1 MEHSRHF
8 PDWEEYKAMSRE
20 EKAALAKAIGAETGM
35 DYKGIVRYSRW
46 GTELET
52 ALYQKEGAEFVF
64 LPGKRT
70 ELGWNGLPEQP
81 EESGFLAALEQ
92 DILEYWGG
100 QYQPEEILRLLTA
113 PRRTVTIPPLL
124 AERIPRSCENSSVI
138 PLDELSEA
146 GQKAA
151 AQLQSNPRSRCMI
164 FDSFEPGNPKLRLT
178 RLKSGEIQAEILRPE
193 SPAELRRRLEQEGFT
208 LPDGD
213 LWEYLCGGEN
223 GALFPWGNR
232 LPEPEELSWRE
243 NGFGLRIG
251 YDHEGYRR
259 EVIRDCPW
267 PFRGG
272 DGGELACYGT
282 LPALGPVV
290 GSAHFLGWFGSSWDE
305 NRESIEMLLMDGLDG
320 EYDFFR
326 RILLLG

>member
-1 MEHSRHF
+1 MEHSRHL

-20 EKAALAKAIGAETGM
+20 EKAALAKAIGTETGM
-35 DYKGIVRYSRW
+35 DYKGIVCYSRW

-100 QYQPEEILRLLTA
+100 QYQPEEILRLLTT
-113 PRRTVTIPPLL
+113 PRRAVTIPPLL

-138 PLDELSEA
+138 PLDKLSEA
-146 GQKAA
+146 GQRAA

-193 SPAELRRRLEQEGFT
+193 SPAELRR
-208 LPDGD
+208 
-213 LWEYLCGGEN
+213 GERSPVPL
-223 GALFPWGNR
+223 GR
-232 LPEPEELSWRE
+232 
-243 NGFGLRIG
+243 
-251 YDHEGYRR
+251 
-259 EVIRDCPW
+259 
-267 PFRGG
+267 
-272 DGGELACYGT
+272 
-282 LPALGPVV
+282 PA
-290 GSAHFLGWFGSSWDE
+290 A
-305 NRESIEMLLMDGLDG
+305 
-320 EYDFFR
+320 
-326 RILLLG
+326 

>member
-1 MEHSRHF
+1 MEHSRHL
-8 PDWEEYKAMSRE
+8 PDWEEYKAMPRE
-20 EKAALAKAIGAETGM
+20 EKTALAKTIGAGTGM

-100 QYQPEEILRLLTA
+100 QYQPEEILRLLTT
-113 PRRTVTIPPLL
+113 PRRAVTIPPLL

-146 GQKAA
+146 GQRAA
-151 AQLQSNPRSRCMI
+151 AQLQNNPRNSCMI

-208 LPDGD
+208 LPGRRS
-213 LWEYLCGGEN
+213 LGVSLRRGERSPVPL
-223 GALFPWGNR
+223 GR
-232 LPEPEELSWRE
+232 
-243 NGFGLRIG
+243 
-251 YDHEGYRR
+251 
-259 EVIRDCPW
+259 
-267 PFRGG
+267 
-272 DGGELACYGT
+272 
-282 LPALGPVV
+282 PA
-290 GSAHFLGWFGSSWDE
+290 A
-305 NRESIEMLLMDGLDG
+305 
-320 EYDFFR
+320 
-326 RILLLG
+326 

>member
-1 MEHSRHF
+1 MEHSRHL
-8 PDWEEYKAMSRE
+8 PDWEEYKVMSRE
-20 EKAALAKAIGAETGM
+20 EKAALAKAIGTETGM

-46 GTELET
+46 GMELET

-70 ELGWNGLPEQP
+70 ELGWEWPAG
-81 EESGFLAALEQ
+81 AARRKADSLRH
-92 DILEYWGG
+92 WSRTFWNTGAG
-100 QYQPEEILRLLTA
+100 STSPEEILRLLTT

-193 SPAELRRRLEQEGFT
+193 SPAELQRRLEQEGFT

-223 GALFPWGNR
+223 GALFPWGDR

-282 LPALGPVV
+282 LRPLGPVV
-290 GSAHFLGWFGSSWDE
+290 GSGSFPGVVRQQLG
-305 NRESIEMLLMDGLDG
+305 REPG
-320 EYDFFR
+320 EH
-326 RILLLG
+326 

>member
-1 MEHSRHF
+1 MEHSSHL

-20 EKAALAKAIGAETGM
+20 EKAA
-35 DYKGIVRYSRW
+35 
-46 GTELET
+46 
-52 ALYQKEGAEFVF
+52 
-64 LPGKRT
+64 
-70 ELGWNGLPEQP
+70 
-81 EESGFLAALEQ
+81 
-92 DILEYWGG
+92 
-100 QYQPEEILRLLTA
+100 
-113 PRRTVTIPPLL
+113 
-124 AERIPRSCENSSVI
+124 
-138 PLDELSEA
+138 
-146 GQKAA
+146 
-151 AQLQSNPRSRCMI
+151 AQLQSNPRSRCVI
-164 FDSFEPGNPKLRLT
+164 FDSFESGNPKLRLT
-178 RLKSGEIQAEILRPE
+178 RLKSGRY
-193 SPAELRRRLEQEGFT
+193 RRRSCVRRARRN
-208 LPDGD
+208 
-213 LWEYLCGGEN
+213 CGGEN
-223 GALFPWGNR
+223 GALFPWGDR
-232 LPEPEELSWRE
+232 LPEPKELSWQE

>member
-1 MEHSRHF
+1 MEHSSHL
-8 PDWEEYKAMSRE
+8 PGWEEYRAMSRE
-20 EKAALAKAIGAETGM
+20 EKTALAKAIGTETGM

-46 GTELET
+46 GMELET

-100 QYQPEEILRLLTA
+100 QYQPEEILRLLTT

-146 GQKAA
+146 GQKAV

-223 GALFPWGNR
+223 GALFPWGDR
-232 LPEPEELSWRE
+232 LPEAEELSWRE

>member
-1 MEHSRHF
+1 MEHSSHL

-20 EKAALAKAIGAETGM
+20 E
-35 DYKGIVRYSRW
+35 
-46 GTELET
+46 
-52 ALYQKEGAEFVF
+52 
-64 LPGKRT
+64 
-70 ELGWNGLPEQP
+70 
-81 EESGFLAALEQ
+81 
-92 DILEYWGG
+92 
-100 QYQPEEILRLLTA
+100 
-113 PRRTVTIPPLL
+113 
-124 AERIPRSCENSSVI
+124 
-138 PLDELSEA
+138 
-146 GQKAA
+146 KAA

-223 GALFPWGNR
+223 GALFPWGDR

-305 NRESIEMLLMDGLDG
+305 HRASTEMQLMDGLDG
-320 EYDFFR
+320 EYDLFR
-326 RILLLG
+326 RILRLG